1 MQYNSWLYLVGFL
14 GCLIPLYYLTPLRCR
29 WWVLLAGSAVFYGI
43 TCGWLTAVLPVTAAA
58 IWAAA
63 LQIDRNLNP
72 PGGRDPKLPREERR
86 RLRALTERRNRRV
99 LAAACILA
107 FGVLWC
113 VKYFNFAGV
122 NLNRLFAALRLSAR
136 IPRLRLLMPLGIS
149 FYTLS
154 AVSYVADVARGTC
167 RAQRH
172 YGKLLLFLMFFPVV
186 TEGPI
191 SRYGQLGE
199 QLAQGHTF
207 DYRRFCAGWQLIL
220 WGLFQKVVLADRLD
234 RFTGNLFSHYRTY
247 SGGVIALAILLY
259 TFQLYMDFSGCVD
272 IARGSAE
279 LFGIR
284 LAENF
289 RRPFFAVS
297 VNDFWR
303 RWHITLGAWL
313 RDYIFYPLSMSK
325 PLQALSRRSRKAV
338 GAYYAAVLPALPA
351 LLGVWAAN
359 GIWHGAAWKY
369 VVYGLYYFALTAAG
383 MIFEPAFARV
393 CGGLRIDRNGR
404 GFHLFRILR
413 TFVLV
418 NIGMLIFRAD
428 NLTAAGTMLR
438 SVFRPGTASAAHVLR
453 TQGLPPEQAVIVA
466 VGAAV
471 VFAVSLCREKNI
483 SLGARIA
490 QTPLPV
496 RWGVYIAAVVLVIA
510 AGAYGPG
517 FGKVDFIYAQF

>member
-1 MQYNSWLYLVGFL
+1 MEYNSWLYLIGFL
-14 GCLIPLYYLTPLRCR
+14 GCLVPIYYLMPVKRR
-29 WWVLLAGSAVFYGI
+29 WWVLLAGSAVFYWV
-43 TCGWLTAVLPVTAAA
+43 TCTWLIAVPAVTTAVIWLTARK
-58 IWAAA
+58 
-63 LQIDRNLNP
+63 IDANLHP
-72 PGGRDPKLPREERR
+72 PGGRNTELSREEKKRQ
-86 RLRALTERRNRRV
+86 RALTERRNHRV
-99 LAAACILA
+99 LALSCVAA

-122 NLNRLFAALRLSAR
+122 NLNRLLGALRLTVR
-136 IPRLRLLMPLGIS
+136 IPHLNLLMPLGVS

-167 RAQRH
+167 RAQRN
-172 YGKLLLFLMFFPVV
+172 YAKLLLFLLFFPVI

-191 SRYGQLGE
+191 SRYDQLGGQLTE
-199 QLAQGHTF
+199 GHAF
-207 DYRRFCAGWQLIL
+207 DYRRFCSGCQLIL

-234 RFTGNLFSHYRTY
+234 RVVGNLFQHSQLY
-247 SGGVIALAILLY
+247 SGGMIVLAILLY
-259 TFQLYMDFSGCVD
+259 TFQLYMDFAGCVD

-279 LFGIR
+279 LFGVS

-303 RWHITLGAWL
+303 RWHITLGSWL

-325 PLQALSRRSRKAV
+325 PLQTLSRRSREKI
-338 GAYYAAVLPALPA
+338 GIYYAAVLPALPA

-383 MIFEPAFARV
+383 MLLEPGFARL
-393 CGGLRIDRNGR
+393 CGVLHINRKGV
-404 GFHLFRILR
+404 GFHVFRVVR

-418 NIGMLIFRAD
+418 NIGMLIFRAETLGRAWAMLVSAFHPYRGD
-428 NLTAAGTMLR
+428 SLAVLTA
-438 SVFRPGTASAAHVLR
+438 
-453 TQGLPPEQAVIVA
+453 QGLPLEQGAIVA
-466 VGAAV
+466 AGAAIV
-471 VFAVSLCREKNI
+471 LAVSICREKNI

-490 QTPLPV
+490 RRPLAV
-496 RWGVYIAAVVLVIA
+496 RWSFYIAAILLVLV

-517 FGKVDFIYAQF
+517 FGTVDFIYAQF